1 MPTVMEKEQAE
12 TSSAGATSTCPAKDR
27 LKSLSPSGCPFH
39 AEAGHEINGA
49 GSKERETEK
58 ILIIII
64 CKCVKILIIL
74 QPLAW

>member
-49 GSKERETEK
+49 GSKERERDREDY
-58 ILIIII
+58 
-64 CKCVKILIIL
+64 
-74 QPLAW
+74 

>member
-49 GSKERETEK
+49 GSKERER
-58 ILIIII
+58 
-64 CKCVKILIIL
+64 
-74 QPLAW
+74 QRRY